1 MGLSNLKNN
10 YFMVFKLMAFFAA
23 GISPVPMISGGT
35 PAVAWDMILA
45 KGFKLQLIDSSN
57 DIRTATAAPSFKP

>member
-1 MGLSNLKNN
+1 MFLRIPNFKEGLSNLKNN

-35 PAVAWDMILA
+35 PAVA
-45 KGFKLQLIDSSN
+45 
-57 DIRTATAAPSFKP
+57 